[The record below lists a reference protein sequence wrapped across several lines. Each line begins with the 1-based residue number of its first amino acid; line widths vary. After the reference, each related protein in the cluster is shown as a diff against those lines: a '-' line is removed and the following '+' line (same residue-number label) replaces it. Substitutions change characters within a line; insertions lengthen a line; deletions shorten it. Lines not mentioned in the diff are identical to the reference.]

1 MTTPLSII
9 EAWISSAEAR
19 GMKHHACEFW
29 VIRDILEGV
38 LNVPPWRK
46 EQAVEFLR
54 ACKAS
59 EERDILMEAM
69 K

>member
-1 MTTPLSII
+1 MQTPLVII
-9 EAWISSAEAR
+9 ESWISSAETR
-19 GMKHHACEFW
+19 GMRHHACEFW

-46 EQAVEFLR
+46 TQAVEFLKI
-54 ACKAS
+54 CKAS